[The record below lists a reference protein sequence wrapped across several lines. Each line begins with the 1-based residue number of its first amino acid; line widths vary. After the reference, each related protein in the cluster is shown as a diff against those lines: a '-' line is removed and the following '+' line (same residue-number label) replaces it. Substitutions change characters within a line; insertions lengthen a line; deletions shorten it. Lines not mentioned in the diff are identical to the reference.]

1 MSSTV
6 NLGERRAVRAAALG
20 AVGFDV
26 LFVGHHLLQGL
37 GPEGSTPD
45 VVAAYNTSHR
55 AALLASELL
64 VGLALLAAIAFVV
77 ALAAAVRDGG
87 QPAYATAVTVSGA
100 VFVAMGFLSQ
110 AAETALV
117 HVADQGDSSAVLA
130 LNELQGRTP
139 VVWSIVALTAS
150 ASWGAMR
157 AGLVPRWFG
166 LAGLGAAAVFLLGAT
181 FSILGRGTEGS
192 SSLFGVGLFVLW
204 TLVLAVLLWR
214 PRVTSGSA
222 M

>member
-1 MSSTV
+1 MSTDI
-6 NLGERRAVRAAALG
+6 GRAARVAVLG
-20 AVGFDV
+20 AVAFDV
-26 LFVGHHLLQGL
+26 LFVGHHVLQGL
-37 GPEGSTPD
+37 GPDGASPAAI
-45 VVAAYNTSHR
+45 AAYNTSHR
-55 AALLASELL
+55 TALLISELL

-77 ALAAAVRDGG
+77 GLTAALRDAG
-87 QPAYATAVTVSGA
+87 QPAYATAVAVCGA
-100 VFVAMGFLSQ
+100 VFVAIGFVSQ

-139 VVWSIVALTAS
+139 VVWTIVALTAS
-150 ASWGAMR
+150 ASGGAMR

-166 LAGLGAAAVFLLGAT
+166 LAGLGAAAVFLLGSM

-204 TLVLAVLLWR
+204 MLVFAVLLWR
-214 PRVTSGSA
+214 PRR
-222 M
+222 